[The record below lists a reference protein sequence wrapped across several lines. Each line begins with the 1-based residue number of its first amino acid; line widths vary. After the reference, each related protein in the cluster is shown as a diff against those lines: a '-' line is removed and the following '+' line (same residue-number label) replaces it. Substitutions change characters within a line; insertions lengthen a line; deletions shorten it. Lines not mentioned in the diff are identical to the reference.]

1 MCIIN
6 YYTTKKK
13 PYMTKFE
20 KAKILGLRSEMLAN
34 GSTPLVNVPKNTIN
48 VIDIA
53 KLELSQLKMPFIIK
67 RSIPNNTYEYW
78 RIDEMIINY

>member
-1 MCIIN
+1 
-6 YYTTKKK
+6 
-13 PYMTKFE
+13 MTKFE
-20 KAKILGLRSEMLAN
+20 KAKILGLRAEMLAN
-34 GSTPLVNVPKNTIN
+34 GSTPLVNVSKNTIN

-53 KLELSQLKMPFIIK
+53 KLELSQRKMSFIIK

>member
-1 MCIIN
+1 
-6 YYTTKKK
+6 
-13 PYMTKFE
+13 MTKFE
-20 KAKILGLRSEMLAN
+20 KAKILGLRAEMLAN

-53 KLELSQLKMPFIIK
+53 KLELSQRKMPFIIK
-67 RSIPNNTYEYW
+67 RSIPNNTCEYW